1 MNHFVVTVAR
11 GFGSGGKVIAA
22 KVAEQINAN
31 CYENRILTL
40 ASLLSGM
47 DEHYFEQA
55 NEKLS
60 GIKIAQQLS
69 VIPKTVTP
77 KPSAEKFAADD
88 MLFDYQAQ
96 IIRRLANTETC
107 VIVGKCADHVLR
119 GYDNVVSV
127 YIEAPR
133 AFCVNR
139 IKSRMGISEEEAHK
153 LIEKTDKYRADYYKY
168 YTGGNYWTNPV
179 NYDLTLNSERVG
191 VDNCVRVILDYI
203 NLKFGTHYEMK
214 EQV

>member
-60 GIKIAQQLS
+60 GVKIAQQLS

-77 KPSAEKFAADD
+77 KPNAEKFAADD

-119 GYDNVVSV
+119 SYDNVVSV

-214 EQV
+214 DQV

>member
-77 KPSAEKFAADD
+77 KPNAEKFAADD
-88 MLFDYQAQ
+88 MLFDYHAQ
-96 IIRRLANTETC
+96 IIRILANT
-107 VIVGKCADHVLR
+107 
-119 GYDNVVSV
+119 
-127 YIEAPR
+127 
-133 AFCVNR
+133 
-139 IKSRMGISEEEAHK
+139 
-153 LIEKTDKYRADYYKY
+153 
-168 YTGGNYWTNPV
+168 
-179 NYDLTLNSERVG
+179 
-191 VDNCVRVILDYI
+191 
-203 NLKFGTHYEMK
+203 
-214 EQV
+214 

>member
-77 KPSAEKFAADD
+77 KPNAE
-88 MLFDYQAQ
+88 
-96 IIRRLANTETC
+96 
-107 VIVGKCADHVLR
+107 
-119 GYDNVVSV
+119 
-127 YIEAPR
+127 
-133 AFCVNR
+133 
-139 IKSRMGISEEEAHK
+139 
-153 LIEKTDKYRADYYKY
+153 
-168 YTGGNYWTNPV
+168 
-179 NYDLTLNSERVG
+179 
-191 VDNCVRVILDYI
+191 
-203 NLKFGTHYEMK
+203 
-214 EQV
+214 

>member
-60 GIKIAQQLS
+60 GLKIAQQLS
-69 VIPKTVTP
+69 LIPKTVTP
-77 KPSAEKFAADD
+77 KPNEDKFAADD

-119 GYDNVVSV
+119 NYDNVVSV

-133 AFCVNR
+133 AFCVKR
-139 IKSRMGISEEEAHK
+139 ITERMGIQEEDAHK
-153 LIEKTDKYRADYYKY
+153 LIEKTDKYRADYYRY

-191 VDNCVRVILDYI
+191 VNNCVKVILDYI
-203 NLKFGTHYEMK
+203 NLKFGTHYVMK
-214 EQV
+214 DQV